1 MGLTPVPI
9 SLQIVL
15 MIVVGAIAY
24 RSATYI
30 FNQIRV
36 GGYAARRLAVTFR
49 GPARS
54 LLNLYVVAGLPIAFL
69 NGFLL
74 RFSWRDCIIV
84 GVGTWTGLLVAIFF
98 GRGFNPVFQ
107 FYVFAGLNLVWLCVN
122 VIEACMG
129 K

>member
-1 MGLTPVPI
+1 MGLTTLPI
-9 SLQIVL
+9 TLQIVL

-30 FNQIRV
+30 FNQIR
-36 GGYAARRLAVTFR
+36 GGYAARLALTFR
-49 GPARS
+49 GPARV
-54 LLNLYVVAGLPIAFL
+54 LLNLYVVAGLPVAFL

-107 FYVFAGLNLVWLCVN
+107 FYVFAGLNLLWLCVN
-122 VIEACMG
+122 VIEAMRG
-129 K
+129 